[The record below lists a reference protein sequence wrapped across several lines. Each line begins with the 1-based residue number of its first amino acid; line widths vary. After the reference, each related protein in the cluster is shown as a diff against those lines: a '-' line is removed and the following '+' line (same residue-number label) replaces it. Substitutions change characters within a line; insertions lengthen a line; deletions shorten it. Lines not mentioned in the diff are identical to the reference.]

1 MLTLDHMY
9 TGAVGHQA
17 ISQLDFICITRSVC
31 ATCSLLHG
39 DGFKHVVALQ
49 QQPSC

>member
-9 TGAVGHQA
+9 TGAVGYQA

-31 ATCSLLHG
+31 ANSLLHG
-39 DGFKHVVALQ
+39 DCFKYVVALQ